1 MFRNRSRR
9 ILWFFGFAI
18 LGILWWDLVLPRFGL
33 GKWVKATRSSRYR
46 KIAAGFRKLAV
57 ELGGVLI
64 KVGQFLSSRVDVLP
78 AEITDELAGLQDE
91 VAPESLENIHKVIEG
106 EFNLHLEDI
115 FLKFD
120 PSPLAAASIGQVHRA
135 QIRPSGLHA
144 GGDEAPVEVVVK
156 VQRLHIRE
164 IMEVDMKA
172 LRTVARWIHLYR
184 PIRRRANVP
193 ALLEEFSLTLHEE
206 VDYLNEGKN
215 AEIFANHFSK
225 DPQVY
230 VPKIYW
236 PFTNGRVLTMEF
248 VDAIK
253 ITDYDALDDA
263 HIDRAEAADRLF
275 TTYLKQIFEDR
286 FFHAD
291 PHPGNIFVLPGEMN
305 AATGYREWKLTFI
318 DFGMTGRVTP
328 KLLGGLREYLVAVAL
343 QDGARMVKAY
353 QMLDVL
359 LPEADVDLLE
369 RASRKVF
376 DRFWG
381 KTTPEMMEMH
391 TDEARAFLDEFG
403 GLIRDMPFQMPE
415 NMILLGRCIGILNGI
430 CTGLNKDFNFWNL
443 IGPYGNQLVEDE
455 GGGLQM
461 VLKEIGNVLTTL
473 AGLPRKADNLLERM
487 DKGELEVRN
496 PELQKRIQHLEAS
509 QQRLVGAILFAV
521 FFMGGIQLLL
531 ADRLSPETILFLAG
545 GWLVSW
551 FILTR

>member
-9 ILWFFGFAI
+9 ILWFFGLAI

-33 GKWVKATRSSRYR
+33 GKWAKATRSSRYR
-46 KIAAGFRKLAV
+46 KIAAGFRKLAI

-91 VAPESLENIHKVIEG
+91 VAPEPLENIQKVIKT
-106 EFNLHLEDI
+106 EFNLPLEEI
-115 FLKFD
+115 FIKFD
-120 PSPLAAASIGQVHRA
+120 PQPLAAASIGQVHRA

-144 GGDEAPVEVVVK
+144 SQNEAPVDVVVK
-156 VQRLHIRE
+156 VQRLYIRE

-215 AEIFANHFSK
+215 AEIFAKNFSK

-236 PFTNGRVLTMEF
+236 PFTTGRVLTLEF

-253 ITDYDALDDA
+253 ITDYDALDAA

-275 TTYLKQIFEDR
+275 NTYLKQIFEDR

-291 PHPGNIFVLPGEMN
+291 PHPGNIFILPGEMN
-305 AATGYREWKLTFI
+305 PQTGHREWKLTFI
-318 DFGMTGRVTP
+318 DFGMTGQVTP
-328 KLLGGLREYLVAVAL
+328 KLLAGLREYLVGVAL
-343 QDGARMVKAY
+343 KDGARIVKAY
-353 QMLDVL
+353 QILDVL

-461 VLKEIGNVLTTL
+461 VLKEIGAVLSTL
-473 AGLPRKADNLLERM
+473 VGLPKKADSLFDRIE
-487 DKGELEVRN
+487 KGELEVRS
-496 PELQKRIQHLEAS
+496 PELQKRVQRLEHA

-521 FFMGGIQLLL
+521 FFMGGIQLHL
-531 ADRLSPETILFLAG
+531 ANRLSPETILFLAG